1 MNKYRFLTQIKE
13 QYDLGNNVIG
23 FLKKLDNSTTNSL
36 EDILISYDFQAG
48 SYVKGYRANRSLKES
63 YCQSIV
69 KVLLGLGP
77 FNSILEAGVGEATTL
92 GRVVPQYPGKIDHVL
107 GFDLSWSRVHY
118 AMGFVQ
124 EQGIQNATLFT
135 GDLFQMPLP
144 DNSVDIV
151 YTSHSVEPNGGRE
164 KEALAELYRVA
175 NRYVV
180 LLEPSY
186 ELANEEARSRM
197 LHHGYVTNL
206 LASAQELG
214 YNIRE
219 HRLFEVSIN
228 PLNTTGL
235 LVIEKNGSGAKPAEP
250 FLACPHTKARLNSFD
265 DSLFAE
271 QSLLAYPKIQG
282 IPCLLPQNALLA
294 THFLNDYEALTQ
306 E

>member
-1 MNKYRFLTQIKE
+1 MNKYRFLTEIKA
-13 QYDLGNNVIG
+13 QYDQGNNVIE

-48 SYVKGYRANRSLKES
+48 SYVKGYRENVALKEA
-63 YCQSIV
+63 YCQAIV

-92 GRVVPQYPGKIDHVL
+92 ARVVAQFPRHIGHVL
-107 GFDLSWSRVHY
+107 GFDLSWSRIRY
-118 AMGFVQ
+118 ALGFVQ
-124 EQGIQNATLFT
+124 EQNIRHTTLFT
-135 GDLFQMPLP
+135 GDLFQMPLA

-164 KEALAELYRVA
+164 TGALTELYRVA

-186 ELANEEARSRM
+186 ELANDEARKRM

-206 LASAQELG
+206 LASAQALG
-214 YNIRE
+214 YKIKE
-219 HRLFEVSIN
+219 HRLFDLSIN

-235 LVIEKNGSGAKPAEP
+235 LVIEKNGSAGIPAEP
-250 FLACPHTKARLNSFD
+250 FLACPHTKARLREFS

-271 QSLLAYPKIQG
+271 ESLLAYPKIQG

-294 THFLNDYEALTQ
+294 THFLR
-306 E
+306 